1 LLRPIEFDRFPE
13 LDENAMNTPED
24 KPGRDKMVRDTDQ
37 PPEAPR
43 RRPWKDVFKVLLI
56 IILGIP
62 AGLFAISVLVLG
74 VCLLGGR

>member
-1 LLRPIEFDRFPE
+1 LPQPSEIDRFPE

-24 KPGRDKMVRDTDQ
+24 KPGWDKMVRDTDQ
-37 PPEAPR
+37 PPEAPKSK
-43 RRPWKDVFKVLLI
+43 PMHAALKVLLI
-56 IILGIP
+56 LIVGIP